1 MLFRQGPPC
10 AAMMLVAK
18 AGETTLG
25 KPKKTG
31 NMGTKLQLASHNQTW
46 QLNIHDKSFFFN
58 GKLI

>member
-46 QLNIHDKSFFFN
+46 QLNIHDKSFFF
-58 GKLI
+58 